1 MGKTREMKFWREL
14 GPRISAV
21 SPAYRATL
29 LLIRWAQVKT
39 ALTFLHFACTS
50 SYITCRRLRDF
61 YGETM
66 GKYGQSYGQ
75 ISTTNNFR
83 KLFVWHLIVEA
94 YRATLL
100 FLALLYFGA
109 RSY

>member
-1 MGKTREMKFWREL
+1 MDGD
-14 GPRISAV
+14 PRQD
-21 SPAYRATL
+21 PAYRATL
-29 LLIRWAQVKT
+29 LLIRWAQVKS

-66 GKYGQSYGQ
+66 GKYGQSYGH
-75 ISTTNNFR
+75 ISTTNNFT
-83 KLFVWHLIVEA
+83 KLFVCQQIVEA

-100 FLALLYFGA
+100 QLSVVTQFIFQFSLN
-109 RSY
+109 S

>member
-1 MGKTREMKFWREL
+1 
-14 GPRISAV
+14 
-21 SPAYRATL
+21 
-29 LLIRWAQVKT
+29 
-39 ALTFLHFACTS
+39 
-50 SYITCRRLRDF
+50 
-61 YGETM
+61 M

-100 FLALLYFGA
+100 PKTGKLTS
-109 RSY
+109 RSATND

>member
-1 MGKTREMKFWREL
+1 MDGD
-14 GPRISAV
+14 PRQD
-21 SPAYRATL
+21 PAYRATL
-29 LLIRWAQVKT
+29 LLIRWAQVKS
-39 ALTFLHFACTS
+39 ALTLLHFACTS

-75 ISTTNNFR
+75 ISTTNNLK
-83 KLFVWHLIVEA
+83 KLFVCPLIVEA

-100 FLALLYFGA
+100 FQINLVIHILSSL
-109 RSY
+109 RT

>member
-1 MGKTREMKFWREL
+1 MLKSSWTNYLIHAHFYFL
-14 GPRISAV
+14 LL

-50 SYITCRRLRDF
+50 YDITCRRLRDF
-61 YGETM
+61 CGETM

-75 ISTTNNFR
+75 ISDYKQLR
-83 KLFVWHLIVEA
+83 L
-94 YRATLL
+94 
-100 FLALLYFGA
+100 
-109 RSY
+109 

>member
-1 MGKTREMKFWREL
+1 MG
-14 GPRISAV
+14 
-21 SPAYRATL
+21 AYRATL

-39 ALTFLHFACTS
+39 ALTFLHFACIS

-83 KLFVWHLIVEA
+83 KLFV
-94 YRATLL
+94 
-100 FLALLYFGA
+100 
-109 RSY
+109 